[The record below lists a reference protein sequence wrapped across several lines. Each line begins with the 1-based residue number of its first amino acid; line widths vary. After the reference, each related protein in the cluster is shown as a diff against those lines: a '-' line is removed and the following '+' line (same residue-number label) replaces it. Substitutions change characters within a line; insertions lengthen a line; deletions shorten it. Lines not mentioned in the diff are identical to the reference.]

1 MSSPVWGYRE
11 GSQGPGAEQGGSEIP
26 LRKGWR
32 GCTCGADS
40 GTVTLASTS
49 PGEGGREGG

>member
-26 LRKGWR
+26 LRKGRR